1 MHGNPGDETPPF
13 GIMPPAV
20 TQQNGDRPDART
32 DARMAPPFV
41 GGPASGVPASVP
53 QFQAEPAETV
63 SAAAAHREEDIMPW
77 EPMDD
82 EGVVESVFEA
92 DTDDVLAQLSK
103 QAQKEEFPMDAFI
116 IPEQAQRVPT
126 GLEGK
131 PRTADPEHTPLSTL
145 ADRLEKLSHRLRVED
160 TQVVVRRL
168 AGGDKLDALLAGLL
182 AGYLAGSE

>member
-1 MHGNPGDETPPF
+1 MNGKSGDDTPPF
-13 GIMPPAV
+13 GMMPPAV

-41 GGPASGVPASVP
+41 GGPAHVP
-53 QFQAEPAETV
+53 QFHAAEPAEAL
-63 SAAAAHREEDIMPW
+63 SAAGAHHEEDIMPW
-77 EPMDD
+77 DPMED
-82 EGVVESVFEA
+82 EGVVEPVFQA
-92 DTDDVLAQLSK
+92 DTEDVLAQLSK

-116 IPEQAQRVPT
+116 IPEQTQRVPT

-131 PRTADPEHTPLSTL
+131 PRTADPEHTPLSNL